1 LERFTEEHT
10 APWLLPRGGL
20 LVRGGSSRRVC
31 EVDIAASAPHSQSSA
46 HNIEG
51 GTIMAEAIVG
61 AIITDIVG
69 ELVTGS
75 IESGS
80 DEATA

>member
-1 LERFTEEHT
+1 
-10 APWLLPRGGL
+10 
-20 LVRGGSSRRVC
+20 
-31 EVDIAASAPHSQSSA
+31 VDIAASAPHSQSSA

-51 GTIMAEAIVG
+51 ATIMAEAIVG

>member
-1 LERFTEEHT
+1 M
-10 APWLLPRGGL
+10 
-20 LVRGGSSRRVC
+20 
-31 EVDIAASAPHSQSSA
+31 DIAASAPHSQSSA